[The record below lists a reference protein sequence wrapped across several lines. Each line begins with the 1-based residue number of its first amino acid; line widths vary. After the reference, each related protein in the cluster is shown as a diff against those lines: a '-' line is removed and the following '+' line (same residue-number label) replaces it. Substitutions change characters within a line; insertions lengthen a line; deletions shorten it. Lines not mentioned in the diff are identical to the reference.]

1 MSQQE
6 SRTRVDARVNR
17 YFASCPRNLEDL
29 LLAELRSLGIVT
41 RGGTRG
47 GVHFSG
53 TLKEAYRACLW
64 SRVAS
69 RVVVILAE
77 IPARDATELHAGAL
91 ELPWEEHIPVG
102 ATIAVD
108 FGGVS
113 EQLRNTLFSARR
125 VKDAVADRLRA
136 VRGSRPDVELRDPDI
151 RIVAHLAARRC
162 SLAIDLGGAQHR
174 RGWRG
179 GAGAA
184 PLKENLA
191 AAVLL
196 RAGWPAIAAR
206 GGALHDP
213 MCGSGTLLIEGA
225 LLAAGAAPG
234 EFRPLAARGWPGHDP
249 LLYQRLL
256 DEARSVRVAALS
268 GLPPISGADRDA
280 AVIAHA
286 RRNAMA
292 AGVED
297 RISFTVSTLEAG
309 QAPRLPPG
317 AAGLLVCNPPYGERL
332 GSGEDLAAL
341 HAEFGR
347 LVRERF
353 AGWRV
358 AILTIEGPLEDAFGL
373 RWRHRHRLRNGPL
386 DCVLLVQDLPAAA
399 SLGQQRGSRVA
410 GTAESGASPVPA
422 AAPRPRPSGP
432 GAEMFANRVRKNLR
446 RLKSWIAASGNSCY
460 RIYDADIPEYAVAVD
475 RYEDRVHVAEYA
487 PPATVD
493 AALARARLEEA
504 RAVLP
509 ELLGLPAGHVVVKTR
524 SRQRGTQQYQR
535 IAHANRFITVRE
547 GPARLLVN
555 LSDFL
560 NTGLFLDHRPVRRM
574 IAALARDKH
583 FLNLFCYTGSASVFA
598 ALGGACS
605 TTSVDLSATYLDWA
619 RQNLELN
626 GLDLARHQLVRAD
639 CLTWLATQTRRW
651 DLIFLDPPSFSNSK
665 RMTETL
671 DVQRDH
677 VKLIRAAARL
687 LADGGLL
694 LFSTNRRG
702 FRLDRAGLGGLDV
715 DDLTAR
721 SIDPDFTRQPPPHR
735 LYGIRLGGG
744 SPADR

>member
-1 MSQQE
+1 MSRVD
-6 SRTRVDARVNR
+6 SRTRIDSRVSR
-17 YFASCPRNLEDL
+17 YFVSCPRGLEDL
-29 LLAELRSLGIVT
+29 LLAELRSLEIVT

-53 TLKEAYRACLW
+53 TLREAYRVCLW

-69 RVVVILAE
+69 RVIAMLAE
-77 IPARDATELHAGAL
+77 IPARDATELHAAAL
-91 ELPWEEHIPVG
+91 ELPWEEHIPAG

-136 VRGSRPDVELRDPDI
+136 VSGLRPDVALRDPDI

-162 SLAIDLGGAQHR
+162 SLAIDLSGAQHR

-196 RAGWPAIAAR
+196 RAGWPAIAAK

-225 LLAAGAAPG
+225 LIAAGAAPG

-249 LLYQRLL
+249 LLYRQLL
-256 DEARSVRVAALS
+256 EEAQSVRMAALP
-268 GLPPISGADRDA
+268 GLSLITGSDRDA
-280 AVIAHA
+280 AVITHA
-286 RRNAMA
+286 RRNAMT
-292 AGVED
+292 AGLED
-297 RISFTVSTLEAG
+297 RIGFMVDELGAG
-309 QAPRLPPG
+309 RIPALPAG
-317 AAGLLVCNPPYGERL
+317 RSGLLVCNPPYGERL
-332 GSGEDLAAL
+332 GSGEDLTSLHAAL
-341 HAEFGR
+341 GR
-347 LVRERF
+347 MVRERF
-353 AGWRV
+353 IGWRA
-358 AILTIEGPLEDAFGL
+358 AILTLEGPLEDALGL
-373 RWRHRHRLRNGPL
+373 RWRHRYRLRNGAL
-386 DCVLLVQDLPAAA
+386 DCVLLVHDSQAAA
-399 SLGQQRGSRVA
+399 RPGHQRGSRVA
-410 GTAESGASPVPA
+410 DAPESASP
-422 AAPRPRPSGP
+422 PRPSSP

-446 RLKSWIAASGNSCY
+446 RLKGWIAASGNSCY

-487 PPATVD
+487 PPATID
-493 AALARARLEEA
+493 AALALSRLEEVQ
-504 RAVLP
+504 AVLP
-509 ELLGLPAGHVVVKTR
+509 GLLGLPAGHVVMKTR

-560 NTGLFLDHRPVRRM
+560 DTGLFLDHRPVRRM
-574 IAALARDKH
+574 IATLARDKH

-598 ALGGACS
+598 ALGGARS
-605 TTSVDLSATYLDWA
+605 STSVDLSATYLDWA

-626 GLDLARHQLVRAD
+626 GLDHARHQLVRAD
-639 CLTWLATQTRRW
+639 CLSWLGTQTRRW

-677 VKLIRAAARL
+677 ARLIHAAMRL

-694 LFSTNRRG
+694 LFSTNRHG
-702 FRLDRAGLGGLDV
+702 FRLDRAALGELDV
-715 DDLTAR
+715 EDLTAR

-735 LYGIRLGGG
+735 LYGVRHSGG
-744 SPADR
+744 PLADH